1 MKLEIRT
8 RPSRE
13 DPVLPKVTPTPDDD
27 HEKTRALAPQQATA
41 LSMDPDPDE
50 LRPGTMAGAYVLE
63 KSLASGGGGTVY
75 EARHRLLGRLA
86 AVKVLRR
93 ELASSPRMVARFLR
107 EALAVN
113 LIKHPNIVDIYEFG
127 EMPDGRP
134 YYVMELLGGTDLR
147 SLLTKRG
154 RFSPREVLD
163 LLSPVCLALGAAHAQ
178 GIVHRDLKASNI
190 HVDVREGQQVV
201 KLLDFGIAKLV
212 RPDGED
218 AGLTVAGARLGTSY
232 TMAPEQIRGGTIDPR
247 TDIYALGVVL
257 FHLLTGQYPFR
268 GEFMTDIERMHL
280 ESPPPRPSQIVAV
293 PRAVDAV
300 VMRAMDK
307 LPDRRFPDAESFVSA
322 LREAVVP
329 EVRSADRENKARAV
343 ALYVDVRVAEDAD
356 SDEIFDDI
364 SAVLDTAEQT
374 LRDGGWQLLL
384 QTGNALLGAKMIPIG
399 PSADSVCAAALV
411 TADELAAGLAD
422 RANPAAE
429 VHVNLTLHAA
439 DALVKGTGEG
449 TEIVGGGI
457 TAVNEWAP
465 EERRDGLSVSPAFV
479 AARSG

>member
-1 MKLEIRT
+1 
-8 RPSRE
+8 
-13 DPVLPKVTPTPDDD
+13 VLPKVTPPPDDD
-27 HEKTRALAPQQATA
+27 YEKTRALAPQQATA
-41 LSMDPDPDE
+41 LAADSDPDE
-50 LRPGTMAGAYVLE
+50 LRPGTLAGGYLLE
-63 KSLASGGGGTVY
+63 KPLASGGGGTVY
-75 EARHRLLGRLA
+75 EARHRLLGRQA

-127 EMPDGRP
+127 ELPDGRP

-163 LLSPVCLALGAAHAQ
+163 LLAPVCSALSAAHAQ

-190 HVDVREGQQVV
+190 HVEMRDGQQIV

-212 RPDGED
+212 RPEGED

-232 TMAPEQIRGGTIDPR
+232 TMAPEQIRGDTIDPR

-293 PRAVDAV
+293 PPAVDAV
-300 VMRAMDK
+300 VVRAMDK
-307 LPDRRFPDAESFVSA
+307 IPERRFPDTEAFVAA
-322 LREAVVP
+322 LRDAVAP
-329 EVRSADRENKARAV
+329 DARSAANREVRARAV
-343 ALYVDVRVAEDAD
+343 ALYVDVRVADDAD
-356 SDEIFDDI
+356 SDEILDDV
-364 SAVLDTAEQT
+364 SAILDRAEQA
-374 LRDGGWQLLL
+374 LRDGGWQVLL
-384 QTGNALLGAKMIPIG
+384 QTGNVLLGAKPVPLG
-399 PSADSVCAAALV
+399 PKADAVCAAALIE
-411 TADELAAGLAD
+411 ADELTSALGD
-422 RANPAAE
+422 RTRPAPE

-439 DALVKGTGEG
+439 EATLKGDPSTGA
-449 TEIVGGGI
+449 EIVGGSI
-457 TAVNEWAP
+457 VAVNEWAP
-465 EERRDGLSVSPAFV
+465 QEARDGLSVSPSFI
-479 AARSG
+479 AARAG